1 MKIYKPNFLLSGL
14 LLLNVLVARA
24 QDSTRTIRLNQT
36 DVGIPIGKSDFD
48 KKVSN
53 YLELMSKWTVF
64 KTQDYIDMI
73 QIYNTI
79 GGSIPIKSD
88 FYKEYYIVFFVMYY
102 KLAAKELDAKLS
114 KGMAMYSAK
123 YKLWL
128 DDVPLGNDN
137 SRFKIDTAK

>member
-1 MKIYKPNFLLSGL
+1 MKIYKLNFLLGGL
-14 LLLNVLVARA
+14 LLLNVLFAEA
-24 QDSTRTIRLNQT
+24 QDSTRTIRPNQT
-36 DVGIPIGKSDFD
+36 DVGIPIGKTDFD

-53 YLELMSKWTVF
+53 YMELMSKWTIF

-73 QIYNTI
+73 RVYNTI
-79 GGSIPIKSD
+79 GGSLPIKND
-88 FYKEYYIVFFVMYY
+88 FYKEYYTVFLVMYY

-128 DDVPLGNDN
+128 DDVPLGNNN
-137 SRFKIDTAK
+137 SRFKIDTTK